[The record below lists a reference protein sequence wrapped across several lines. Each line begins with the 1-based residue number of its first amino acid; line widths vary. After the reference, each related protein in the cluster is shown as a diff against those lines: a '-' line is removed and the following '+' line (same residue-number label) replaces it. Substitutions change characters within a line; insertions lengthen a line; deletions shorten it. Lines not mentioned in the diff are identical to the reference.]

1 MNILVC
7 IKQLE
12 KTEEMNRFDA
22 YALEEALLLTEQI
35 EEDKNH
41 RVDVVTAG
49 AASAGKTI
57 RRALGLGAD
66 RGYHLITNDQ
76 GLTSGYVTATRL
88 AAWAKGKSY
97 DLILAGVMSSDTMAG
112 QTGPMLA
119 ELLELP
125 CATGVLKVDLH
136 ASGKAIDVERELEH
150 GVREVLQIQLPAL
163 LTIQAGI
170 NTPRYPRLSKMLEAN
185 RKDIVS
191 LKETDLMESPI
202 LHREKVTGYETPEKS
217 RAGRVFEGT
226 TTQKAEQLLTLLK
239 EKDLL

>member
-12 KTEEMNRFDA
+12 KTQEMNRFDA
-22 YALEEALLLTEQI
+22 YALEEALLLI
-35 EEDKNH
+35 EHAEKDNSH
-41 RVDVVTAG
+41 FLDVITTG
-49 AASAGKTI
+49 SASSEKTL

-66 RGYHLITNDQ
+66 RAYHLVTDDQ
-76 GLTSGYVTATRL
+76 GLTSCFVTASRL
-88 AAWAKGKSY
+88 AAWARGKHY
-97 DLILAGVMSSDTMAG
+97 DLILTGVMSTDTMAG
-112 QTGPMLA
+112 QTGPLLA

-125 CATGVLKVDLH
+125 CATGVIKVDANSSH
-136 ASGKAIDVERELEH
+136 KIIDVERELEH

-185 RKDIVS
+185 RKVIVS
-191 LKETDLMESPI
+191 LKESDLTEYPF
-202 LHREKVTGYETPEKS
+202 LHREKITGYETPEKS

-226 TTQKAEQLLTLLK
+226 TTQKAEQLLAFLK